1 MRVTESCAAC
11 LYDKQKH
18 LTDDACYLAEIRNII
33 ENRGEE
39 DTSPYLVYRFNQVY
53 ESHFGSRAPYGA
65 VKKKYNDLVLS
76 MEDVLRDRIETS
88 QDPLIKSFLYA
99 RVGNYIDFGAMNQ
112 VDEATFLSLFDQAEM
127 NSGEGEVMDSL
138 LRQCQDARRFLLI
151 ADNCGEIVLDRL
163 FLERL
168 RRRFPQLKISVM
180 VRGGEVLNDVTREDA
195 EYAGIHRIAE
205 IVSNG
210 LPIAGTVYRML
221 PESARTVMDQADVI
235 LAKGQ
240 GNYESLAGQGRHI
253 FYSFLCKCDLF
264 TSRFQ
269 VPRLTGIFTEE
280 QAQATGGCFYSGADC
295 VDGVYRRTEK
305 CRS

>member
-1 MRVTESCAAC
+1 
-11 LYDKQKH
+11 
-18 LTDDACYLAEIRNII
+18 
-33 ENRGEE
+33 
-39 DTSPYLVYRFNQVY
+39 
-53 ESHFGSRAPYGA
+53 
-65 VKKKYNDLVLS
+65 
-76 MEDVLRDRIETS
+76 
-88 QDPLIKSFLYA
+88 
-99 RVGNYIDFGAMNQ
+99 MNQ

-163 FLERL
+163 FLEQL

-195 EYAGIHRIAE
+195 EYAGIHRTAE

-269 VPRLTGIFTEE
+269 VLRLTGIFTEE